1 MIERYLTHC
10 QKIIGQ
16 VTQALFTMCWKKNS
30 LKNTLRLKIVSSICV
45 VLQSMNTSVTSM
57 LINSGVEPENIMLD
71 DFGG

>member
-30 LKNTLRLKIVSSICV
+30 LKKHAAPEDCEFYMCGPPI
-45 VLQSMNTSVTSM
+45 MNTSVTSM